1 MHSVDYGVGIGV
13 KQTNMTDSGIFAVKI
28 SSFLRE
34 LESLK
39 QHFLEKEKK
48 KVLRIQEAALRKKKS
63 EEA

>member
-1 MHSVDYGVGIGV
+1 VHSVDYGVGIGV